1 VPSFTCHPRGIWLH
15 NLRPIS
21 RLEIR
26 LGDNPTVT
34 ADAAGDIILRLP
46 YNGGA
51 TLKVLM
57 KDVLT
62 LFYVPELGIRL
73 LSCTRLAS
81 RGVTCMFDE
90 TGCTLIDKNDND
102 DILARAIMRE
112 NLYWIQNA
120 YPEIIPENAHTT
132 STSPNTGDLT
142 VWHNRLAHVS
152 KDKIA
157 SMLRAKQLQ
166 PATTPEKG
174 DICTDCSIGK

>member
-1 VPSFTCHPRGIWLH
+1 MTPKQEQTKQPQTMLPIRRNKNCHLKNLLLRTQRSRKNPRNFDDKRHIRKLESTRRYSTLFWCHHSHVSHPRGIWLH
-15 NLRPIS
+15 KLRPIS
-21 RLEIR
+21 PREIR

-34 ADAAGDIILRLP
+34 AEAAGDIILRLP

-57 KDVLT
+57 KDAIT

-73 LSCTRLAS
+73 LSCCTGLAS

-112 NLYWIQNA
+112 NLY
-120 YPEIIPENAHTT
+120 
-132 STSPNTGDLT
+132 
-142 VWHNRLAHVS
+142 
-152 KDKIA
+152 
-157 SMLRAKQLQ
+157 
-166 PATTPEKG
+166 
-174 DICTDCSIGK
+174 